1 MTSHLQPHPTVPAIT
16 ISPPTAIF
24 ENSNIFSET
33 SNTSKSKPKRGMSH
47 LDETSILTIKTRSKR
62 HKTNEK

>member
-1 MTSHLQPHPTVPAIT
+1 MSSHLEPHPTVPAIT

-33 SNTSKSKPKRGMSH
+33 SNTSKSKSKRGMSY

>member
-1 MTSHLQPHPTVPAIT
+1 MTSNLQPHPTVPAIT

-33 SNTSKSKPKRGMSH
+33 SNTSKSKYKRGMSH
-47 LDETSILTIKTRSKR
+47 LDETSILTSKTRSKR
-62 HKTNEK
+62 HKINDK